1 MVLMNFHAHLFKT
14 EIIGYVSG
22 YIINTLNSPENRKIL
37 IIQDANICRGLDDI
51 NVDRTKTVELDPE
64 SAREQ
69 YRKIEERNQDLLGWY
84 HSHPRFDVNPSHIDV
99 ANHDNMQTMF
109 NQENKP
115 FVGVIVGTY
124 SNIIDH
130 KSSFTSLL
138 K

>member
-124 SNIIDH
+124 SSIIDH